1 MAMANLIQ
9 IKRSLT
15 TATASALAN
24 GELAFTA
31 NGDHLFIGS
40 NGATIAIAGKL
51 NPGTLTANQALVANT
66 TSGIDKIIVA
76 NAVVTTVTANG
87 STGTN
92 GQVLASNGT
101 VAYWE
106 TPVSGVAGS
115 NTQVQFNNSGALAGD
130 ADFTFDNTNN
140 LLRVTGGVESGAGG
154 RFTAGNT
161 TVTNFAA
168 NTSGVFST
176 GTVNAAIVSVGT
188 SFVANVTQITVG
200 AGVAL
205 NANGTNG
212 TAGQVLASNG
222 SAIHWITPQD
232 GDITSVVAGSGLTGG
247 GNTGA
252 VTLDVGAGNG
262 ISVSADAI
270 AVIANNG
277 LSANA
282 TGVYVVAGSGI
293 ASNSSGVHVVAGAS
307 GGLVSNATGVFV
319 SAGSTLVANASGLHV
334 NTANLSVA
342 TSQLSG
348 DVALGSGTSGD
359 YVATITAGNGIS
371 GASSGEGGAATIAV
385 VANNGIVSNTS
396 GVFAKAANGISVD
409 GAGINVIGGD
419 GLVANATGVHVGA
432 ANGISVSADAVGLTT
447 GSTLTVNSTG
457 VHVNTALS
465 ITDLSLS
472 GNLTVLGTLST
483 IDTTNL
489 TVKDSL
495 IELANGNGTTDILD
509 IGFYGQYGSSGTEYT
524 GLFRDATDGIYKL
537 YTGLYNEPTGTVDTS
552 NSSFTTATLQTFLRS
567 SGLTTNS
574 TAVSLT
580 ANASV
585 NVAITA
591 NTLSL
596 STPLAVGSGGL
607 GINSIT
613 SGAILVGNAAGAVTV
628 LAVGTDGFVLQS
640 NGTSVVYNS
649 LDGGT
654 F

>member
-1 MAMANLIQ
+1 MADNLIQ

-15 TATASALAN
+15 TADAPTLAN

-40 NGATIAIAGKL
+40 NGASITIAGKF
-51 NPGTLTANQALVANT
+51 NPGILTANQALVANG

-92 GQVLASNGT
+92 GQVLSSNGT
-101 VAYWE
+101 AAYWE
-106 TPVSGVAGS
+106 TPTSGVSGS

-140 LLRVTGGVESGAGG
+140 KLSVAGGVLAGSG
-154 RFTAGNT
+154 GNF
-161 TVTNFAA
+161 VVGSNSFVA
-168 NTSGVFST
+168 NATGVFST

-188 SFVANVTQITVG
+188 AFVANATQINIGTN
-200 AGVAL
+200 VAL

-222 SAIHWITPQD
+222 TAVYWVTPQD

-247 GNTGA
+247 GTSGE

-270 AVIANNG
+270 AVVANSGLASNTSGVHVIANNG

-282 TGVYVVAGSGI
+282 TGVF
-293 ASNSSGVHVVAGAS
+293 VVAGA
-307 GGLVSNATGVFV
+307 GIASNATGVHVV
-319 SAGSTLVANASGLHV
+319 SGNGTIVSNTSGVYVNA
-334 NTANLSVA
+334 AALSIA

-359 YVATITAGNGIS
+359 YVATITAGAGIS
-371 GASSGEGGAATIAV
+371 GSSSGEGGAATIAV

-409 GAGINVIGGD
+409 GAGINVVGGD
-419 GLVANATGVHVGA
+419 GLTANATGVHVGA
-432 ANGISVSADAVGLTT
+432 ANGINVTADAVGLTT
-447 GSTLTVNSTG
+447 GSTLTVNSAG
-457 VHVNTALS
+457 LHVNTALS

-489 TVKDSL
+489 TVQDSL
-495 IELANGNGTTDILD
+495 IELANGNATTDILD
-509 IGFYGQYGSSGTEYT
+509 IGLYGQYGATGAKYT
-524 GLFRDATDGIYKL
+524 GLFRDATDGVYKL
-537 YTGLYNEPTGTVDTS
+537 FAGSQTEPTTTVDTAAAGY
-552 NSSFTTATLQTFLRS
+552 TTATLQAFLN
-567 SGLTTNS
+567 SGGLVSNATNV
-574 TAVSLT
+574 TLT
-580 ANASV
+580 ANSTLAV
-585 NVAITA
+585 GITA

-596 STPLAVGSGGL
+596 STALPGTSGGTGLATVTAEDILVANSSNGFRKLAVGS
-607 GINSIT
+607 T
-613 SGAILVGNAAGAVTV
+613 
-628 LAVGTDGFVLQS
+628 GFVLQS
-640 NGTSVVYNS
+640 NGTAVVYAT